1 LFIVAL
7 FRFFCLNAR
16 CAMCDCHGPKGS
28 KAFFAS
34 QCFLDSESYLN
45 AVMASARAPI
55 AAGPPPETKKQLKDL
70 KGMDLPEEEDHSS
83 SAEMGL
89 RVASEALS
97 KADALQRIRSKSFLG
112 DLGGSSDSNGA
123 EPPEAIEF
131 TRVLIDRKTAFHD
144 PDAKIACVIID
155 KALALRQR
163 WQSAFPAIDPDEQVC
178 TKRISKGPQ
187 L

>member
-1 LFIVAL
+1 
-7 FRFFCLNAR
+7 
-16 CAMCDCHGPKGS
+16 MCDCHGPKGS